1 MRFLLLLLLLPITYS
16 LTINATGYTPD
27 GVSYLVKQEVSAMN
41 EIIDQCVTSSIGKF
55 PFDIGNMH
63 RSEADQ
69 MTHSAAR
76 CLFFQHHMRTSVRN
90 QYTMIDLIKKLQELF
105 IEDASLHLDIRI
117 EVENTTSTYM
127 SILIDIQKEI
137 LAFQKQIHGY
147 IINTAATEENQVQDL
162 IQYLDNEKSEIDET
176 ENSISLDFSNLV
188 DLYTYFV
195 EKFTAIHKRIHMV
208 DIYQTS
214 NSTSL
219 NDAITLFKAD
229 IIAHYL
235 QVANILDEQ
244 GLITNAFD
252 AYECIT
258 DNRTECI
265 FPNAVSEHL
274 ETCSRASV
282 LFGQNGQFLSFN
294 SLIQVAEES
303 MCSTNTTCI
312 DTQDTDWTELVE
324 SWTENTPSVSTDR
337 WICVDFNHIASN
349 VQSSRNH
356 LRADKHTY
364 GKQIANYLQEQKD
377 TNGAFNIASSG
388 LSDAFNAFSVTT
400 LPTYDATNDIMAD
413 VFVDDSSNTQCT
425 IDCRNIVLD
434 TCCIDPD
441 ALKTMF
447 HKNNDEY
454 KVKYSTRVK
463 TYNPALY
470 DRDEITITTEI
481 AEPAVRYGYL
491 AASESSSLVDILKL
505 LNVTGCEKVAECKKK
520 ASDAT
525 DCTYNV
531 NTRNENSDCDIGSL
545 FLPDDRDTETVYTS
559 SDLGTSSPIPLT
571 AYTPDTTTCTVEQD
585 TTKNTFDECKTHLIK
600 ELYHKSGSY
609 TRNDFIFGHYT
620 GTSCKLYKCT
630 KTTFLEN
637 KGGDNGQLIP
647 LKPVQNKTVIIEV
660 LQAGNS
666 NVNPLALA
674 CPVNYNA
681 TCTACQGGWSD
692 GNTARGAW
700 TNIDASK
707 QNPANPQNWG
717 QCSETSE
724 RKRDSTDTQNYC
736 DTTQTKDCQLVD
748 VTSASFD
755 KSTGKLTV
763 QWTNKASPLRDSINF
778 LTIKHDNTYTIIT
791 DNSSQK
797 VIDSATPPDIH
808 LYRSDTSGNDLG
820 DKTVRVCAQ
829 HVANYNAYPVTV
841 SPGCTTASSTER
853 QLKPITSECVVDDTS
868 SFGACQNDNKQYKEL
883 LQIKLPYDGSDAY
896 NGCDATR
903 TCYVCADGDGNPS
916 KDETNACTQCDAGF
930 KSGPKNDKNARECVA
945 CTGDTYQNQA
955 GQSTCPDRTIC
966 QPGQYVD
973 DDGSSTTN
981 RVCQPCAKGSKS
993 TTTNQGTCDVCDGS
1007 TKYQDETGQSSC
1019 KTVSS
1024 CPAGQGVTQNAT
1036 SESNTVCENCDGNTT
1051 FSDVDSKTAA
1061 CKDTV
1066 TQCDAGFKFIQPTTT
1081 TKGACQECTGSTF
1094 ISASNHQQTSCT
1106 THATCV
1112 AGQYVTQTPSS
1123 IRNRLCQACPVGSVS
1138 SGENQA
1144 SCTACDGTNEYQ
1156 DQTGQTSCKTAS
1168 TCPAGQGVTTTHTT
1182 IANTTCEDCDGTN
1195 KYSNVDSYDVCQD
1208 VDTCD
1213 ATSEAE
1219 SEPPTSTSDRE
1230 CGCNSGFIVNG
1241 NECQQC
1247 PSGSFQTDV
1256 AHAKT
1261 TCDTWKTCA
1270 AGSYISTNG
1279 THKIDR
1285 ECSPCGVGTYS
1296 SSSNVYQCTDCAEG
1310 TYQNVTGQTSCVED
1324 GKCGL
1329 GKGMKTTATDG
1340 SDTVC
1345 ENCVAGTTFSNTDSS
1360 TEPCQSVTVASC
1372 GAGKRFVAPNA
1383 TADGQCVECTT
1394 GTYISASNHQQ
1405 TSCTTHATC
1414 VAGEFIFFP
1423 ASSTA
1428 DKDCRPCAKGSYSTG
1443 TDVGAC
1449 TICDGTN
1456 EYQDQTGQTS
1466 CKTASTCEAGKG
1478 VTIAHTTIANTTC
1491 EDCDGTNKYSNVDSY
1506 DACQAVNVCAASEA
1520 ELTAPTSTYDR
1531 ECQCAA
1537 GYYVDAG
1544 SCQACP
1550 SGRYQPSANAVATC
1564 PNTWS
1569 NCAAGTYISVN
1580 GTTTTDQT
1588 CASCTSGSF
1597 TNAANQFSC
1606 TTYTPCGTDKYVSVN
1621 GTTTTNQTCADKKAD
1636 GLGCAAG
1643 QECTSGSCDSGTCG
1657 TSCNNNTDCTASQY
1671 CDVSGLC
1678 KDKVGQNESCGITY
1692 ECLDNLFCNQHL
1704 ENAACKTC
1712 DDADDAAY
1720 GDWTADGSCTSGGW
1734 QVDTSPVPYGSTS
1747 STKYLT
1753 ETDAQNACTS
1763 SSTCQGITRWAVDT
1777 GSNGCGSDYARFDSS
1792 SMCFSVGALIYGS
1805 TSNGNGCYTGDYAF
1819 ANGADCVSESQMTC
1833 AYKNEHGYY
1842 NRQYGKQCTSSRS
1855 CVCQYWTI
1863 DDGSNNPDTTADD
1876 IADALNKAISSKT
1889 LQNNQPLI
1897 RSTEDTDVCTDTSKT
1912 IACGTCPDGT
1922 ECPSGQTCNTD
1933 LNPNTCE
1940 ASGGGDSS
1948 GACGDNTNQNDCV
1961 GDCVW
1966 DGSTC
1971 NEGGGSCGDNTNQ
1984 NDCVGDCV
1992 WEDGTC
1998 NDSSDEE

>member
-1 MRFLLLLLLLPITYS
+1 MET
-16 LTINATGYTPD
+16 TEINIA
-27 GVSYLVKQEVSAMN
+27 
-41 EIIDQCVTSSIGKF
+41 
-55 PFDIGNMH
+55 
-63 RSEADQ
+63 
-69 MTHSAAR
+69 
-76 CLFFQHHMRTSVRN
+76 
-90 QYTMIDLIKKLQELF
+90 
-105 IEDASLHLDIRI
+105 
-117 EVENTTSTYM
+117 
-127 SILIDIQKEI
+127 
-137 LAFQKQIHGY
+137 
-147 IINTAATEENQVQDL
+147 
-162 IQYLDNEKSEIDET
+162 
-176 ENSISLDFSNLV
+176 LDFDKLEEI
-188 DLYTYFV
+188 YTYFV
-195 EKFTAIHKRIHMV
+195 EKFINIQTELKQIELYTNNNNTAL
-208 DIYQTS
+208 T
-214 NSTSL
+214 
-219 NDAITLFKAD
+219 DAITLFKAD
-229 IIAHYL
+229 IIDHYL
-235 QVANILDEQ
+235 EVAEMLDTQ

-282 LFGQNGQFLSFN
+282 LFGENGQFLSFN

-312 DTQDTDWTELVE
+312 DTQDTDWSELVYT
-324 SWTENTPSVSTDR
+324 WTYGLQSVSTDR
-337 WICVDFNHIASN
+337 WICVNFNDIASN
-349 VQSSRNH
+349 VQGPRNR

-377 TNGAFNIASSG
+377 SNGAFNIASSG

-400 LPTYDATNDIMAD
+400 IPTYDATKDIMAD
-413 VFVDDSSNTQCT
+413 VFVDDSSNMQCT
-425 IDCRNIVLD
+425 IDCRLYVLD
-434 TCCIDPD
+434 ICCIDPN

-447 HKNNDEY
+447 HKNNDKY
-454 KVKYSTRVK
+454 KVQYSSRVK
-463 TYNPALY
+463 TFKPELY

-491 AASESSSLVDILKL
+491 AASESTALVEILKL

-520 ASDAT
+520 ASDAI

-637 KGGDNGQLIP
+637 KAEGEGQDGQLIP
-647 LKPVQNKTVIIEV
+647 LKPVQNKTVIIDV

-791 DNSSQK
+791 DGSSQK

-829 HVANYNAYPVTV
+829 HVADYNAYPVTV

-853 QLKPITSECVVDDTS
+853 QLKPITTNCVVDTTS
-868 SFGACQNDNKQYKEL
+868 SYGACQNDNKQYKEL

-1036 SESNTVCENCDGNTT
+1036 SESNTVCENCDGVNKY
-1051 FSDVDSKTAA
+1051 SDVDSKTAA

-1066 TQCDAGFKFIQPTTT
+1066 TQCDAGFKFVPPTTT
-1081 TKGACQECTGSTF
+1081 SKGACQECTGSTF

-1123 IRNRLCQACPVGSVS
+1123 TRNRLCQACPVGSVS

-1144 SCTACDGTNEYQ
+1144 SCT
-1156 DQTGQTSCKTAS
+1156 
-1168 TCPAGQGVTTTHTT
+1168 V
-1182 IANTTCEDCDGTN
+1182 
-1195 KYSNVDSYDVCQD
+1195 
-1208 VDTCD
+1208 
-1213 ATSEAE
+1213 
-1219 SEPPTSTSDRE
+1219 
-1230 CGCNSGFIVNG
+1230 
-1241 NECQQC
+1241 
-1247 PSGSFQTDV
+1247 
-1256 AHAKT
+1256 
-1261 TCDTWKTCA
+1261 
-1270 AGSYISTNG
+1270 
-1279 THKIDR
+1279 
-1285 ECSPCGVGTYS
+1285 
-1296 SSSNVYQCTDCAEG
+1296 
-1310 TYQNVTGQTSCVED
+1310 
-1324 GKCGL
+1324 
-1329 GKGMKTTATDG
+1329 
-1340 SDTVC
+1340 
-1345 ENCVAGTTFSNTDSS
+1345 
-1360 TEPCQSVTVASC
+1360 
-1372 GAGKRFVAPNA
+1372 
-1383 TADGQCVECTT
+1383 
-1394 GTYISASNHQQ
+1394 
-1405 TSCTTHATC
+1405 
-1414 VAGEFIFFP
+1414 
-1423 ASSTA
+1423 
-1428 DKDCRPCAKGSYSTG
+1428 
-1443 TDVGAC
+1443 
-1449 TICDGTN
+1449 CDGTN

-1478 VTIAHTTIANTTC
+1478 VTIAHTTTANTQC
-1491 EDCDGTNKYSNVDSY
+1491 ETCDGTNKYSNVDSY

-1520 ELTAPTSTYDR
+1520 ELTAPTSTSDR

-1569 NCAAGTYISVN
+1569 NCAAGTYISVVGTTTSDRSCASCTSGFTN
-1580 GTTTTDQT
+1580 TANQNSCTAYTACDTNKYVSVDGTTTTDQT
-1588 CASCTSGSF
+1588 CA
-1597 TNAANQFSC
+1597 
-1606 TTYTPCGTDKYVSVN
+1606 
-1621 GTTTTNQTCADKKAD
+1621 DKKAD
-1636 GLGCAAG
+1636 NSTCAAN

-1657 TSCNNNTDCTASQY
+1657 TSCNDNTDCTASQY
-1671 CDVSGLC
+1671 CDGVSGFC
-1678 KDKVGQNESCGITY
+1678 KDKVGQDESCGITD
-1692 ECLDNLFCNQHL
+1692 ECLDNLFCDVQGSGQ
-1704 ENAACKTC
+1704 CKTC
-1712 DDADDAAY
+1712 DDAGY
-1720 GDWTADGSCTSGGW
+1720 GNWTADGSCTSGGW
-1734 QVDTSPVPYGSTS
+1734 QVDAPTVKHGSTS
-1747 STKYLT
+1747 STKYLS
-1753 ETDAQNACTS
+1753 ESSAQNACTS
-1763 SSTCQGITRWAVDT
+1763 GCQGITRWAVN
-1777 GSNGCGSDYARFDSS
+1777 S
-1792 SMCFSVGALIYGS
+1792 GS
-1805 TSNGNGCYTGDYAF
+1805 TSCSAAGYASYTQSQCGSRTCGSFPWSGPSCGGN
-1819 ANGADCVSESQMTC
+1819 DCTTTSDGWSTYHVFNVQCGTSW
-1833 AYKNEHGYY
+1833 NDGYS
-1842 NRQYGKQCTSSRS
+1842 TFHFS
-1855 CVCQYWTI
+1855 CKCQYWTI
-1863 DDGSNNPDTTADD
+1863 DDGSTSDITDTAV
-1876 IADALNKAISSKT
+1876 SSKT

-1940 ASGGGDSS
+1940 ASGGG
-1948 GACGDNTNQNDCV
+1948 GGGGNCGEHMNRNDCV

-1966 DGSTC
+1966 
-1971 NEGGGSCGDNTNQ
+1971 NE
-1984 NDCVGDCV
+1984 NDQI
-1992 WEDGTC
+1992 C
-1998 NDSSDEE
+1998 NDSSSGGGTCSDYGEACGAGCCEGLTCTADTCK